1 MVAGDLVD
9 VLLGIASGS
18 EWAFCL
24 SSIHCS
30 IQCCSKVA
38 ASGMESGVRWPDLTN
53 VFTCLSLMYT
63 TYQRRSPHFL
73 CYVAP
78 IPGSPGN
85 ARLSQVISGQSYW
98 LGVCVC
104 VSEPR
109 LDSRV

>member
-1 MVAGDLVD
+1 
-9 VLLGIASGS
+9 
-18 EWAFCL
+18 
-24 SSIHCS
+24 
-30 IQCCSKVA
+30 
-38 ASGMESGVRWPDLTN
+38 MESGVRWPDLTN

-98 LGVCVC
+98 LGGCVCVC
-104 VSEPR
+104 LNQGLIAE
-109 LDSRV
+109 SRVVLNSVQFTFVCGSTLPHTRRL